1 MRFPSLIVF
10 AVITA
15 LASSISATSDT
26 AGDLCVR
33 GCLWDEDCVNPKC
46 WYDRC
51 WFFLCF
57 VSRVFGLTLMQYG
70 R

>member
-1 MRFPSLIVF
+1 MRFASPIVF

-33 GCLWDEDCVNPKC
+33 GCYLDDQCSNPNC
-46 WYDRC
+46 AYDRC
-51 WFFLCF
+51 WFFLCI
-57 VSRVFGLTLMQYG
+57 VSRVFGLTSVQYG